1 MYGTDSE
8 KDNGKVM
15 DGSEDIMSEENFDEV
30 LDDTGDELED
40 EYEEYEKNGQ
50 DVINLID
57 PEELNEISNDVS
69 RFSTAEEMTKILAQE
84 GLPVEDPVRM
94 YLKEIGQIPLLDL
107 ETETELARKMYEGD
121 EDAKNRLVE
130 SNLRL
135 VVSIAKR
142 YMGKGMVLLD
152 LIQEGNLGLM
162 KDRKSVV

>member
-1 MYGTDSE
+1 MTAYRPLTQRSETEVKMYGTDSE

-50 DVINLID
+50 DIINLID

-107 ETETELARKMYEGD
+107 DTETELARKMYEGD

-135 VVSIAKR
+135 VVSIAKKIGR
-142 YMGKGMVLLD
+142 AHV
-152 LIQEGNLGLM
+152 
-162 KDRKSVV
+162 